1 MSFTKILPA
10 DLNSRGATTLPN
22 QPTIS
27 STALKQEFDAP
38 AKEVV
43 APKFNNLITELEATT
58 AAADIGGVAPTGRT
72 GSKVQTIL
80 NSISSDL
87 ATAETAIAS
96 MAADEH
102 THANKALLDTY
113 TQTEAD
119 LASAVADDHTHFNK
133 SLLDTYTQTESN
145 LADAVSKKHDHS
157 NKSLLDSY
165 NQSNTDITDAVSKKH
180 SHSNKSLLDTYTQ
193 TEANLADAVTKKHA
207 HSNKAQ
213 LDKLGEDSG
222 GNPTYNGNPIGG
234 GGASDVFKNIESAG
248 TTFTASGSNDTFKIN
263 AGSNVTITALSSPDK
278 GIMIA
283 AAGGG
288 SSTGDMLMSDYD
300 SAGNVKTAGGIDAY
314 VGAQIGALDVSDSAV
329 SGQYVS
335 AVSETDGKITV
346 SRTSL
351 PAIPTITDTYS
362 GTSSDGMSGK
372 AVKSA
377 IDALDVSDS
386 AVSGQYVSAVSETDG
401 KISVTRASLP
411 SIPTVNNATL
421 TIQKNGTTVQTF
433 SANASTNATANIIT
447 DKWHSTNGTV
457 SSGTVSFSGVDDSDN
472 NAYELFVTVT
482 SSSTNKNPSAQ
493 ISSISG
499 EGTSSMSISFTT
511 DADNGA
517 TCKLRIIK

>member
-1 MSFTKILPA
+1 MSFTRILPA

-72 GSKVQTIL
+72 GSKLQTIL

-87 ATAETAIAS
+87 GTAETAIAS

-119 LASAVADDHTHFNK
+119 LADAVSKKHAHSNK
-133 SLLDTYTQTESN
+133 ALLDTYTQTETD
-145 LADAVSKKHDHS
+145 LA
-157 NKSLLDSY
+157 
-165 NQSNTDITDAVSKKH
+165 DAVSKKH
-180 SHSNKSLLDTYTQ
+180 SHSNKALLDTYTQTETDLADAVSKKHAHSNKALLDTYTQ
-193 TEANLADAVTKKHA
+193 TEANLSDAVSKKHTHA
-207 HSNKAQ
+207 NKTYI
-213 LDKLGEDSG
+213 DKIGEDAG

-234 GGASDVFKNIESAG
+234 GGASDVFKNIVSAG
-248 TTFTASGSNDTFKIN
+248 TTFVASGDNDTFKIN

-278 GIMIA
+278 GIQIS

-300 SAGNVKTAGGIDAY
+300 SSGDVKTAGGIKSFVSDE
-314 VGAQIGALDVSDSAV
+314 IGKLDVSDSAV

-411 SIPTVNNATL
+411 SIPTVNSSAL
-421 TIQKNGTTVQTF
+421 TIQKGSSNSYF
-433 SANASTNATANIIT
+433 YANANGAATVGLDYYLTSVTQADGKATFDNLNPNYGYDLYYDDDGAT
-447 DKWHSTNGTV
+447 GSVTVPTWAGTYTKTNGTDP
-457 SSGTVSFSGVDDSDN
+457 GTIKLAYDINGGVN
-472 NAYELFVTVT
+472 
-482 SSSTNKNPSAQ
+482 
-493 ISSISG
+493 
-499 EGTSSMSISFTT
+499 GTSKWT
-511 DADNGA
+511 
-517 TCKLRIIK
+517 LRVLK